1 MRPKALITFAG
12 FVILMAATWCPLL
25 RPFGVITW
33 DLYDLNKPY
42 GMVVLLITV
51 VGIAGI
57 VLKQYKLSRIAGF
70 TALALVVLIF
80 IAAQLKVNTTFSF
93 IPFKGMAGFLTK
105 LIKFKWGW
113 YPLFAGP
120 ILSVFANPK
129 NTNGLKEFDGPINS

>member
-1 MRPKALITFAG
+1 MQPKAFLTFAG

-42 GMVVLLITV
+42 GMVVLLISV
-51 VGIAGI
+51 VGIAGV
-57 VLKQYKLSRIAGF
+57 VLKQYKVSGTAGF
-70 TALALVVLIF
+70 IALALVILIY

-93 IPFKGMAGFLTK
+93 IPFKGMAGFLTR

-120 ILSVFANPK
+120 ALSVIFNPK
-129 NTNGLKEFDGPINS
+129 NLEAAKPVTE

>member
-80 IAAQLKVNTTFSF
+80 VAAQLKVNTTFSF

-113 YPLFAGP
+113 YPLFTGP
-120 ILSVFANPK
+120 ILSVLANPK